1 MQTSW
6 EIFEKEWPWTIASVF
21 ALGYMHLADNQRS
34 ISEQLIHK
42 PLTTSFG
49 LEGCFGTPLS
59 HLKPLKVRQPN
70 LRGCHCIVFQNRYWI
85 LTSHL
90 GYFQSV
96 GESEVASNF
105 DPHGKISE
113 SGWKK
118 YFSISTVK
126 LYIYYQLR
134 LDAIFAKRLFG
145 RRESLFKI
153 MFFALTSF

>member
-6 EIFEKEWPWTIASVF
+6 EIFEKEWPWNIASVF

-59 HLKPLKVRQPN
+59 HLKPHKVRQPN
-70 LRGCHCIVFQNRYWI
+70 LRGCHCIVFQNHYWI

-134 LDAIFAKRLFG
+134 LDAIFAKQLFG
-145 RRESLFKI
+145 RRESLYKI

>member
-6 EIFEKEWPWTIASVF
+6 EIFEKEWPWKIASVF

-34 ISEQLIHK
+34 ISEQLIYK
-42 PLTTSFG
+42 PLPTSFG
-49 LEGCFGTPLS
+49 REGCFGIPPS
-59 HLKPLKVRQPN
+59 HLKPPKVRQPN
-70 LRGCHCIVFQNRYWI
+70 FRGCHCVVFQNRYWI
-85 LTSHL
+85 LSSHL
-90 GYFQSV
+90 GYFHSV

>member
-6 EIFEKEWPWTIASVF
+6 EIFEKEWPWNIASVF

-59 HLKPLKVRQPN
+59 HLKPHKVRQPN

-118 YFSISTVK
+118 YFSICTVK
-126 LYIYYQLR
+126 LYFYSQLR
-134 LDAIFAKRLFG
+134 LDAIFAKRVFG
-145 RRESLFKI
+145 RRESLF
-153 MFFALTSF
+153 